1 MTNIF
6 SNVDTEDT
14 VFFLF
19 FQAFGDVQSAQ
30 IICEQKNQSS
40 LVKSS
45 DKISLSTS
53 SDQLSSTSFITDDS
67 NNISF
72 LTTDFPFPLLTSQ
85 ENDTEKLPLPSE
97 IIVED
102 CLDEQ
107 TALEEDLE
115 KVSKVDKHNKILDF
129 IDVESE
135 VPSKEKNVQQF
146 QTQSLISQEN
156 VEDSQLKNPLFL
168 LLQKNGLRCRELVNN
183 SQRNDLVPEWRDI
196 NLIARITAK
205 HLLNLAIPPK
215 RKILSST
222 LTRWAQYFKCLFPKT
237 PTSCFYDFKY
247 EPSQRRDGTVIK
259 KKRAEGALQVQLFQE
274 RRKLIKEDRT
284 VLLRRPSTSES
295 IDIDEKSNSLNVLH
309 KSSSQ
314 VFITNWRSAG
324 LQEEGVRSK
333 ISTIGN
339 SFIITFNI

>member
-1 MTNIF
+1 
-6 SNVDTEDT
+6 
-14 VFFLF
+14 
-19 FQAFGDVQSAQ
+19 VQSAQ
-30 IICEQKNQSS
+30 VICEQKNQSS

-45 DKISLSTS
+45 DEISLSTS

-67 NNISF
+67 NSISF

-102 CLDEQ
+102 CPDEH
-107 TALEEDLE
+107 TALKEDLE
-115 KVSKVDKHNKILDF
+115 KVSKLDEHNKILDF
-129 IDVESE
+129 IDVEAES
-135 VPSKEKNVQQF
+135 PSKEKNVQQ
-146 QTQSLISQEN
+146 QTQSVISQEN
-156 VEDSQLKNPLFL
+156 VEDLQSKNPLFL

-247 EPSQRRDGTVIK
+247 EPSQRRDETVIK
-259 KKRAEGALQVQLFQE
+259 KKRTEGALQV
-274 RRKLIKEDRT
+274 
-284 VLLRRPSTSES
+284 
-295 IDIDEKSNSLNVLH
+295 
-309 KSSSQ
+309 
-314 VFITNWRSAG
+314 
-324 LQEEGVRSK
+324 
-333 ISTIGN
+333 
-339 SFIITFNI
+339 

>member
-1 MTNIF
+1 
-6 SNVDTEDT
+6 
-14 VFFLF
+14 
-19 FQAFGDVQSAQ
+19 VQSAQ
-30 IICEQKNQSS
+30 VICEQKNQSS

-45 DKISLSTS
+45 DEISLVICEQKNQSSLVKSSDEISLSTS

-102 CLDEQ
+102 CLDEH

-115 KVSKVDKHNKILDF
+115 KISKLDNKILDF
-129 IDVESE
+129 IGVEPE
-135 VPSKEKNVQQF
+135 VPSKEKNVQQL
-146 QTQSLISQEN
+146 QIQSVISQEN
-156 VEDSQLKNPLFL
+156 VEDSQSKNPLFL
-168 LLQKNGLRCRELVNN
+168 LLQKNGLRCRELINY

-274 RRKLIKEDRT
+274 RRKLIKKDRT
-284 VLLRRPSTSES
+284 VLLRHPSTSES
-295 IDIDEKSNSLNVLH
+295 IDTDQKASSSNVLC

-333 ISTIGN
+333 ISTTGN
-339 SFIITFNI
+339 SIIFNI